1 MCCCFIYQGFL
12 DSGPRHDRTE
22 RPIENKTVLQL
33 EFSNRLIA
41 LVCLLLMIITFLGT
55 WSFKKPPKMCY
66 NDEITSNYN
75 KFDLSGKMTKF
86 CYRCR
91 VASSKIKMYFNLI
104 TLKIIHLKKN

>member
-41 LVCLLLMIITFLGT
+41 LVCLLLMIITCLGT

-66 NDEITSNYN
+66 NDEITS
-75 KFDLSGKMTKF
+75 TT
-86 CYRCR
+86 
-91 VASSKIKMYFNLI
+91 INLI
-104 TLKIIHLKKN
+104 